1 MCGLFVDEISTI
13 VWLKECD
20 FHDYDVILKR
30 NNEKSEFFI
39 IIYLCSLYEIIILGL
54 YNMDLWF

>member
-20 FHDYDVILKR
+20 FHDCADYYHSD
-30 NNEKSEFFI
+30 S
-39 IIYLCSLYEIIILGL
+39 
-54 YNMDLWF
+54 